1 MNDYAIGRM
10 REYAAGIQ
18 TDDLRLVDEAAP
30 ARSPTAPAD
39 RVAAASTDKEAVL
52 PRKQSPRAAGTFA
65 PSSGST
71 DRREAAVAE
80 KSVSEAPAGSS
91 DDDRPEAA
99 PAADKFLLA
108 AAKEY
113 DAGIIDQPL
122 WKRAVAQAGDDRTL
136 AMQTYLRARA
146 TALRVQKREKRQE
159 RSARRARAMNELGS
173 SADAVAAPSDT
184 QAQRGVALRSGARQ
198 AKGRHVVWIG
208 GAIASLFAL
217 AMFVTVRSESGAA
230 AQQQVGAKP
239 LPAAVRAASK
249 TSGSSG
255 TPAEVKPV
263 RDIAL
268 DDLIGKIETLKA
280 AGNWNV
286 VVVYAG
292 EWIRKQPDNPLA
304 WQELSNGY
312 VHLGQY
318 RDALD
323 AATRLVQVAPEDA
336 AAWQG
341 LGQIHVA
348 LKQPVDALAAFEQA
362 VARNDRDGESIVQM
376 GLANTQ
382 LGRFDDAR
390 LAFARAFALDPQDV
404 DALCGAAS
412 LAQREGRA
420 KDAEA
425 FMRQV
430 ASLDRRCRDA
440 NPGQTVRVAVGNNRP
455 AVPAGR

>member
-18 TDDLRLVDEAAP
+18 SDELRLVDEAAP
-30 ARSPTAPAD
+30 ARSPTAHVERVDAPA
-39 RVAAASTDKEAVL
+39 TDKDAIPPEK
-52 PRKQSPRAAGTFA
+52 RGPRAAGSFA
-65 PSSGST
+65 PPSGST
-71 DRREAAVAE
+71 DRREAAVAA
-80 KSVSEAPAGSS
+80 KSVPDASTASS
-91 DDDRPEAA
+91 DDDPAETA
-99 PAADKFLLA
+99 PAATDKFLLA

-113 DAGIIDQPL
+113 DAGIVDQPL
-122 WKRAVAQAGDDRTL
+122 WKRAVVQAGDDRTL
-136 AMQTYLRARA
+136 ATQTYLRARA

-159 RSARRARAMNELGS
+159 RSARRTRAMNELGS
-173 SADAVAAPSDT
+173 PGDAVAAPRDT
-184 QAQRGVALRSGARQ
+184 PAQRGGALRSGARP
-198 AKGRHVVWIG
+198 ARGRHVVWIG

-230 AQQQVGAKP
+230 AQQQVAAKP
-239 LPAAVRAASK
+239 LPTVRVAAK

-255 TPAEVKPV
+255 MPAEVKPA

-268 DDLIGKIETLKA
+268 DDLIGKIETLKG

-292 EWIRKQPDNPLA
+292 EWIRKEPDNPRA
-304 WQELSNGY
+304 WQEVSNGY

-323 AATRLVQVAPEDA
+323 AATRLVQLMPEDA
-336 AAWQG
+336 AAWQN

-362 VARNDRDGESIVQM
+362 VARNERDGESIVQM

-390 LAFARAFALDPQDV
+390 LAFARAFALNPQDV